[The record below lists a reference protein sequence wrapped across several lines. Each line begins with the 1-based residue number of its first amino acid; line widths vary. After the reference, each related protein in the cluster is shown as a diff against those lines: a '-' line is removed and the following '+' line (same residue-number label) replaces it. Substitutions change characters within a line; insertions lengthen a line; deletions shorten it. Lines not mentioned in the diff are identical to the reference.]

1 MALVTDIKLRNQ
13 VMYSIYVRNHTNEGT
28 FNSIVGDLDRIKALG
43 TDIIWFMPI
52 HPIGVE
58 KKKGSLGCPYAI
70 SNYRDVNPCYGTMDD
85 FKRLVDEIHKRGMK
99 CIIDVVYNHTS
110 PDSVLVQHNP
120 EYFYRDKDGNFG
132 NMAGDWGD
140 VIDLDYSNK
149 DLWRYQ
155 IDTLKLWAEIV
166 DGFRCDVASKIPV
179 EFWIQ
184 ARQQVAEVKSDCLWL
199 AETIHPG
206 FVRYL
211 RTLNLTGHSDSEMYQ
226 AFDVNYDYDVRED
239 FENYLENK
247 ELLSFYTKMLN
258 LQDCI
263 YPKNYVKLRYLE
275 NHDTKRIASY
285 VHNAV
290 SLENYTAFAYFQKG
304 LTLIYA
310 GQEFVNE
317 NTPSLFEY
325 DKVDYSTGKD
335 ISVLMKRLYD
345 IKKDD
350 LFATGAYNLVAHDEL
365 DTIVGTYKKDEE
377 LLAGVFS
384 FKGKTGNVD
393 ISGTGIEDGKYK
405 NLINDEKVLVSKGHI
420 DISNA
425 PVIIKKT
432 VQ

>member
-226 AFDVNYDYDVRED
+226 AFDVN
-239 FENYLENK
+239 
-247 ELLSFYTKMLN
+247 
-258 LQDCI
+258 
-263 YPKNYVKLRYLE
+263 
-275 NHDTKRIASY
+275 
-285 VHNAV
+285 
-290 SLENYTAFAYFQKG
+290 
-304 LTLIYA
+304 
-310 GQEFVNE
+310 
-317 NTPSLFEY
+317 
-325 DKVDYSTGKD
+325 
-335 ISVLMKRLYD
+335 
-345 IKKDD
+345 
-350 LFATGAYNLVAHDEL
+350 
-365 DTIVGTYKKDEE
+365 
-377 LLAGVFS
+377 
-384 FKGKTGNVD
+384 
-393 ISGTGIEDGKYK
+393 
-405 NLINDEKVLVSKGHI
+405 
-420 DISNA
+420 
-425 PVIIKKT
+425 
-432 VQ
+432 